1 MKKNLLKILLST
13 FIIPTHAQDCSDLFI
28 SEYVEGPGNNNAIEI
43 YNPTNNTIDLSSYT
57 INRYSNGASSGPE
70 IFNLSGSITSG
81 EAIVVGNG
89 QLDSVWVSTYW
100 SLPVDPIFYSSLDI
114 HCNGDY
120 DANSTFYFNG
130 DDAMTLEKNG
140 DIIDVFGKVGEDPGS
155 AWTDDVTAGY
165 TDANGG
171 TWWTKRQ
178 TLIRKS
184 SVLKGVQQNPILFN
198 ATLEWDSLPDATYLL
213 LGDHDCACLNTSL
226 NQERSDLSIIYPNP
240 IQQNENIIINTT
252 HNIDYIEILNLNG
265 ERISIVKSKS
275 FLLNNLSK
283 GIYLVRVV
291 LKNGKYLKEKLIIE

>member
-70 IFNLSGSITSG
+70 IFNLSGSINSG

>member
-13 FIIPTHAQDCSDLFI
+13 FIISTHAQDCSDLFI

-70 IFNLSGSITSG
+70 IFNLSGSINSG

-140 DIIDVFGKVGEDPGS
+140 NIIDVFGKVGEDPGS

-265 ERISIVKSKS
+265 EIISIVKSKS

-291 LKNGKYLKEKLIIE
+291 LKNGKYLREKLIIE